1 MEKEISKARTLGQI
15 GAILSL
21 LYFIPVVGWAFA
33 LAGMVLLYLS
43 MEDLVRSTSYE
54 GAEKR
59 LLTAVIIE
67 IVSWVAFI
75 VVFFLGLVAIRRAM
89 VSPAPGNACYGEGGP
104 YLELPF
110 FGLVCMAELPNWGV
124 ILMSL
129 AIPYVLN
136 IIAGLMYR
144 DAFSQ
149 VGDLTGVSEF
159 HTAGNLIMWGRILSI
174 VLVGFIVDFVGRV
187 VLSVSFFSMPESLPL
202 PGAKPG
208 DSHVNNSENDG
219 V

>member
-1 MEKEISKARTLGQI
+1 MAKEISKVRTLGQI

-21 LYFIPVVGWAFA
+21 LYFIPVAGWAFA

-43 MEDLVRSTSYE
+43 TEDLVRSTSYE

-75 VVFFLGLVAIRRAM
+75 IVFFLGLVAIRRAM
-89 VSPAPGNACYGEGGP
+89 VSPGPGNACYGEGGP

-110 FGLVCMAELPNWGV
+110 FGLMCMGELPNWGV
-124 ILMSL
+124 ILLSL

-149 VGDLTGVSEF
+149 VGDLTGVSKF
-159 HTAGNLIMWGRILSI
+159 HMAGNLIMWGRILSI

-187 VLSVSFFSMPESLPL
+187 VLSVSFFSMPESLPS
-202 PGAKPG
+202 PGVQPG
-208 DSHVNNSENDG
+208 GSHVNNSESG
-219 V
+219 GA